1 METRVQSIK
10 FDADQKLLD
19 FIEKKISKLPK
30 FFEGIVDT
38 EVILSLLNDHENK
51 NVKIRVKVPGNEIVV
66 ERNGKSFETAI
77 NECVDI
83 LKDQLTKRKEIMQ
96 G

>member
-19 FIEKKISKLPK
+19 FIEKKTAKLPK